1 LVVVVSTAF
10 LILAVLGAF
19 VIWAPAVFVSTAAAF
34 VSGVG
39 GGRFFRRYT
48 RDGGA
53 LLRLAAL
60 AGGLCSAPSPVRVPF
75 RFGLC
80 DFWSAARWLWAFA
93 QIKRAAHHETAPGL
107 SVRVGGRRISSA
119 RPRIDS

>member
-1 LVVVVSTAF
+1 MTVYRRLRNERKIISPRHVDGKWTTNASPNAFINTHGGIILTALVVVVSTAF

-48 RDGGA
+48 RTGA
-53 LLRLAAL
+53 L
-60 AGGLCSAPSPVRVPF
+60 F
-75 RFGLC
+75 
-80 DFWSAARWLWAFA
+80 
-93 QIKRAAHHETAPGL
+93 
-107 SVRVGGRRISSA
+107 
-119 RPRIDS
+119 